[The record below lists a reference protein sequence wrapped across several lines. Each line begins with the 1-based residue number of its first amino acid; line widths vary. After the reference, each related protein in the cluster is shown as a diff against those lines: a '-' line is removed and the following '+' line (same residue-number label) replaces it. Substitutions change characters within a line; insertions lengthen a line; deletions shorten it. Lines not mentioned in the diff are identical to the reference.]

1 MSRHVRLLA
10 GLLLFVAFAL
20 SAGCGSGNKAEAPT
34 NTAKVEG
41 KEATP
46 PAPPPLPPPP
56 VDK

>member
-1 MSRHVRLLA
+1 MTQHMRFVIGMLL
-10 GLLLFVAFAL
+10 VAVFAI
-20 SAGCGSGNKAEAPT
+20 STGCGSGKRAEEPT

-56 VDK
+56 VNK